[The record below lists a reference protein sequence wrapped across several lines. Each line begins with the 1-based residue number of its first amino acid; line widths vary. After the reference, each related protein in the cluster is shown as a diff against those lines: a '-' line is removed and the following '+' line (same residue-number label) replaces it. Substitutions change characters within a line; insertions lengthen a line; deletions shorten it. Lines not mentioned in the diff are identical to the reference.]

1 MNRLRTCAWIETS
14 SAATDSSHTRNSG
27 LTASARR
34 GRQEPDREP
43 TQRRF
48 AAAGLADEA
57 DDLTFAD
64 GEIDAVDGMHHFL
77 AQARPEDVGDPCG
90 EVERPDEL
98 SRDGLELEQRH
109 RHGQGCSPPATARS
123 AMATY
128 ACSTAAA
135 NRAASTRGEAR
146 TRSRSVLRNVASRG
160 RSCASA
166 VALATYPS
174 AVS

>member
-1 MNRLRTCAWIETS
+1 MHYRRLPNQIDDGQPRIERRVRILEDHLHLELPL
-14 SAATDSSHTRNSG
+14 ARSG
-27 LTASARR
+27 TGEAREGLPAPESRARR
-34 GRQEPDREP
+34 ERQEPDREP

-128 ACSTAAA
+128 ACSTA
-135 NRAASTRGEAR
+135 
-146 TRSRSVLRNVASRG
+146 
-160 RSCASA
+160 
-166 VALATYPS
+166 
-174 AVS
+174 